1 MGAVCVCVRVVVSSC
16 DTISGGPM
24 GVEGRGSLSF
34 KGRINKEM
42 SL

>member
-1 MGAVCVCVRVVVSSC
+1 MGGGRGVSSC

-24 GVEGRGSLSF
+24 GVEGRGASISLF